1 MISVEQLGVRILH
14 LRRTQGLTQIQVA
27 DHLGVTP
34 QAVSKWERGLSCPDL
49 VCLDDLAD
57 LLGTDIDSLL
67 RGSTSASLPFVN
79 ATSVAL

>member
-1 MISVEQLGVRILH
+1 MISVEQLGVRILQY
-14 LRRTQGLTQIQVA
+14 RRTQGLTQIQVA
-27 DHLGVTP
+27 DRMGVTP

-67 RGSTSASLPFVN
+67 RGSAGH
-79 ATSVAL
+79 SVALVSANSVAS

>member
-1 MISVEQLGVRILH
+1 MISVEKLGARILD
-14 LRRTQGLTQIQVA
+14 LRRAQGLTQIQVA
-27 DHLGVTP
+27 DHMGVTP
-34 QAVSKWERGLSCPDL
+34 QAVSKWERGLTCPDL

-67 RGSTSASLPFVN
+67 RGNTSSSLPFIN